1 MTVKP
6 IDIQTNMAQMLEVGK
21 GEHAKQGAVAEQQH
35 LLHKESKDKSNLVG
49 NKLDELKE
57 GEKTSIRDED
67 KKGDRKGQGGGGEKQ
82 EKTREQQSE
91 KIKDERMGNL
101 IDVFK

>member
-1 MTVKP
+1 MAIKP

-21 GEHAKQGAVAEQQH
+21 GEHARQGAIAEQQH

-67 KKGDRKGQGGGGEKQ
+67 KKGDHQGGGSSGKDKD
-82 EKTREQQSE
+82 KTPDRSE
-91 KIKDERMGNL
+91 KMKDERMGNI